1 MQAKSQF
8 CHEHGQVFL
17 ETRGL
22 SREYQTGGETV
33 HALCDISFKAYQG
46 DFAVINGPSGSGK
59 TTFLNMISLID
70 QPTRGDVLLEGTSTS
85 ALTDK
90 QLANLRK
97 SRIGLVFQTF
107 NLIPVL
113 SAAENVE
120 YPLLLQSLTRQE
132 RKKRVDSILDEVGLL
147 DLGSRRPNEL
157 SGGQR
162 QRVAIARALVS
173 RPKMVLADEPTAN
186 LDSETGKQVMGLM
199 RTLNEEHCV
208 VFIVV
213 THDPAVSAYARREIR
228 ILDGRMQED
237 ADVVVASAS

>member
-147 DLGSRRPNEL
+147 DLGNRRPNEL